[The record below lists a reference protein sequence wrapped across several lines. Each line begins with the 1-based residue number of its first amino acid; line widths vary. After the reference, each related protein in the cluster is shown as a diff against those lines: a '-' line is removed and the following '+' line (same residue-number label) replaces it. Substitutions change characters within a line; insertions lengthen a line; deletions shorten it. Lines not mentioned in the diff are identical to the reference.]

1 MDYSVIYLPAS
12 IADLNAIFEYIQPH
26 NLTAANALLDT
37 LESRIGELKNFPQ
50 MGRVAPELGLN
61 TKGYR
66 LLVVEN
72 YYVFYIVYEEE
83 QIVKIYRILSA
94 HQDYLQWIKQST

>member
-1 MDYSVIYLPAS
+1 MAYNIIYLPAS
-12 IADLNAIFEYIQPH
+12 TADLNTIFEYIQPH
-26 NLTAANALLDT
+26 NLSAANTLLDT
-37 LESRIGELKNFPQ
+37 LESCIGELKNFPQ
-50 MGRVAPELGLN
+50 MGKTVPDYDLN

-83 QIVKIYRILSA
+83 KTVKIYRILSA
-94 HQDYLQWIKQST
+94 HQDYLQWIK